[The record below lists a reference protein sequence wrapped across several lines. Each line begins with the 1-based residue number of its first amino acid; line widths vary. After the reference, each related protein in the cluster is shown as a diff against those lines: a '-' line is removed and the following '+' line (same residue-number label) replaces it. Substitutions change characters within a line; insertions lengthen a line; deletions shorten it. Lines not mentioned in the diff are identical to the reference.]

1 MGWGWGE
8 SEQGMYDSSLVFSW
22 SEVDSADVMRSLM
35 LQLLFLTTTVVC
47 QVFRLCI
54 VHKEST

>member
-1 MGWGWGE
+1 
-8 SEQGMYDSSLVFSW
+8 MYDSSLVFSW

-47 QVFRLCI
+47 QVFRLCR